1 MGLFNTIANVAGL
14 ALEIHDDYENHC
26 ESLEIEQRNA
36 KRKKL
41 EEAAELG
48 DADAMWDL
56 ACLCEQEGDEAV
68 KKGEDCSDSESQR
81 FYAHAIEDSAAERFR
96 WQLRAAKEGHPKAV
110 RLFKTLDPKAFFVI
124 FDAPIGRSVLNVERL
139 REVIF
144 ENYRGRLSVGKPED
158 ITFDTMIGTWYCN
171 LDAYAIHIPLS
182 KCFEPFPFRDLC
194 TFVAKTLSCSFSI
207 HFYAKPV
214 LEQAGQKPE
223 PMDERRSAIETPRIT
238 GTVCPCCQHPV
249 SSTAKFCPECGA
261 ALARKCSS
269 CGVKLELA
277 MKFCPEC
284 GTRVVESK
292 RTSTDEPGLAENEE
306 KTPASPI
313 SDENL
318 REEFPTPRIETPPKS
333 DTDVPQSETARVNV
347 EDESTMATA
356 KVSTPR
362 ENGPSAR
369 ASEIKS
375 ILLAMLAFIGL
386 ILLGL
391 GIDHLL
397 GRG

>member
-1 MGLFNTIANVAGL
+1 M
-14 ALEIHDDYENHC
+14 
-26 ESLEIEQRNA
+26 
-36 KRKKL
+36 
-41 EEAAELG
+41 
-48 DADAMWDL
+48 
-56 ACLCEQEGDEAV
+56 
-68 KKGEDCSDSESQR
+68 
-81 FYAHAIEDSAAERFR
+81 
-96 WQLRAAKEGHPKAV
+96 
-110 RLFKTLDPKAFFVI
+110 
-124 FDAPIGRSVLNVERL
+124 
-139 REVIF
+139 
-144 ENYRGRLSVGKPED
+144 
-158 ITFDTMIGTWYCN
+158 
-171 LDAYAIHIPLS
+171 
-182 KCFEPFPFRDLC
+182 
-194 TFVAKTLSCSFSI
+194 

-214 LEQAGQKPE
+214 LEQAGQKAE
-223 PMDERRSAIETPRIT
+223 SLDERRPAIEVPRIT

-249 SSTAKFCPECGA
+249 SPTAKFCPECGT
-261 ALARKCSS
+261 ALSRKCSS
-269 CGVKLELA
+269 CGEKLKLS

-292 RTSTDEPGLAENEE
+292 RRSTDELGLTENEK
-306 KTPASPI
+306 KTPTSPI

-356 KVSTPR
+356 EVSTPR